1 MSQTLHQLLSD
12 DPVAV
17 EDCLAFFRA
26 GDKILLAA
34 EGVGLLAGGNQQF
47 VDASQ
52 GESGISI
59 AAVSADVAARGLLSM
74 ATSCQ
79 LLEDEQWVE
88 QVCSHDVVLSW
99 K

>member
-1 MSQTLHQLLSD
+1 MHQLLSG
-12 DPVAV
+12 DPIAV

-26 GDKILLAA
+26 GDKVLLAT
-34 EGVGLLAGGNQQF
+34 EGVVLLAGGNQQF

-52 GESGISI
+52 GELGHSI
-59 AAVSADVAARGLLSM
+59 AAVSSDVAARGLLLM

-79 LLEDEQWVE
+79 FLDDEQWVE
-88 QVCSHDVVLSW
+88 QVCSHDVVRSW